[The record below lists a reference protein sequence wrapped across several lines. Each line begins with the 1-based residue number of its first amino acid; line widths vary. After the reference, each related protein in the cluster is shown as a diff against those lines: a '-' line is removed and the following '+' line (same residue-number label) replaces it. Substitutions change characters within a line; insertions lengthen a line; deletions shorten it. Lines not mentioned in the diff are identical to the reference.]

1 MAEREREE
9 GHSQAML
16 PAHKI
21 SEFVLGLVA
30 ETERERR
37 VIVKRCYRP
46 RVGPH
51 NQRVCLGV
59 SESQVKVSAK
69 KHPLRR
75 AQKPTVIITKTHVI
89 SLCDGEKREEEKEEA
104 TKS

>member
-1 MAEREREE
+1 
-9 GHSQAML
+9 ML
-16 PAHKI
+16 SAHKI

-30 ETERERR
+30 ERERERRR

-46 RVGPH
+46 RAGPH
-51 NQRVCLGV
+51 NERVCFGV
-59 SESQVKVSAK
+59 SENQVKVSAK
-69 KHPLRR
+69 KHPLRQ